1 LSIQKD
7 AIPGVANFLAAAWLR
22 SAKLP
27 HRNIGPSVDYL
38 ESFAIF
44 SGHYAGTMNKI
55 SSRVT
60 SRKAVLAFA
69 RASAAKPHAGGGL
82 ALLMEH

>member
-1 LSIQKD
+1 
-7 AIPGVANFLAAAWLR
+7 
-22 SAKLP
+22 
-27 HRNIGPSVDYL
+27 
-38 ESFAIF
+38 
-44 SGHYAGTMNKI
+44 MNKI

-69 RASAAKPHAGGGL
+69 RVFAAKPHAGGGL